1 MKKRRQILM
10 LICLSTIVLLT
21 TILVTTYRPTITQAY
36 LRKNSPSAV
45 QLQNELILNQLGLAY
60 SSMEKGNFAAA
71 ERSLKKILKERP
83 TNSMAMQLLGHVY
96 YRTERYKEAEQVYR
110 NMLKNNEFDA
120 TAYNNLGQTLNRQGR
135 QQEALQALLQSREL
149 NPNNMTVYINLSVV
163 YAALNEHEKA
173 REMFMTAHRQLLE
186 KQRETTNLKGDRH
199 E

>member
-1 MKKRRQILM
+1 M
-10 LICLSTIVLLT
+10 
-21 TILVTTYRPTITQAY
+21 
-36 LRKNSPSAV
+36 